1 MKYTAGQAAKAT
13 GVSTATISRALKR
26 GKISGVKDANGTWSI
41 DPSELHRVFPPLAD
55 SIAETA
61 AVKDNAT
68 PVKDTGT
75 AVLELEIQMLRD
87 ALSREQEI
95 SSDLKEDRD
104 RWRAQATGL
113 LADLRST
120 QEASSPATPSKKSL
134 WARIFK

>member
-13 GVSTATISRALKR
+13 GVSTATISRALKS
-26 GKISGVKDANGTWSI
+26 GTISGSKDANGTWSI

-55 SIAETA
+55 ATAETEP
-61 AVKDNAT
+61 VKDNAT

-120 QEASSPATPSKKSL
+120 QEASSPAMPAKKSL

>member
-13 GVSTATISRALKR
+13 GVSTATISRALKN
-26 GKISGVKDANGTWSI
+26 GKISGFKDANGTWSI

-55 SIAETA
+55 AIAETA
-61 AVKDNAT
+61 TLKDNAT

-120 QEASSPATPSKKSL
+120 QEASSPSAPAKKSL